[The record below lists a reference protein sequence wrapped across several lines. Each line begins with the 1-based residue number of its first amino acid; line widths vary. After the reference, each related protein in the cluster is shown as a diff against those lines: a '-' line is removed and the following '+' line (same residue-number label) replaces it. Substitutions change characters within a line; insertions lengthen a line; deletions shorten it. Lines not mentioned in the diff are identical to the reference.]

1 MLVFI
6 VQEADGR
13 PVLGLPDLPANAR
26 YEFHHNTCY
35 DYGTVGWLLEKG
47 KFDPRGYKYYV
58 FVNSSVR

>member
-1 MLVFI
+1 MVFI

-13 PVLGLPDLPANAR
+13 PVLGLADLPANAR